1 MPKYQVDVRGPG
13 NNDVTRLTVDTDIAS
28 GSSTVGLKGV
38 NATAFGKMHND
49 TPHVL
54 STMTRGGRRNHRTR
68 KHDKHSK
75 HSKHAKKDNQSKKR
89 K

>member
-1 MPKYQVDVRGPG
+1 MPKYQVDVRGPD
-13 NNDVTRLTVDTDIAS
+13 NTDVTRLTVDTDIAN

-54 STMTRGGRRNHRTR
+54 STMIRGGRRNHRTR
-68 KHDKHSK
+68 KHGN